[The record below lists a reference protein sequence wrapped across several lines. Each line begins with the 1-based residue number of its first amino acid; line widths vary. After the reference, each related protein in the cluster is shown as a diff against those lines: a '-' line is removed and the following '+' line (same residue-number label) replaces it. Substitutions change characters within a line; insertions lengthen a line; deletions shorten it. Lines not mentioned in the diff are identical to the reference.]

1 MKTITPLIALFFL
14 LILVGCK
21 QGSEISESYQDE
33 VCAEL
38 IEFTHESLETWENED
53 VETYM
58 SYLDKD
64 IINMYSYNL
73 SMNLEENRE
82 GFKDLFETY
91 SIEDVNFEVVEC
103 FVDHNDDDQIALD
116 SFSR

>member
-1 MKTITPLIALFFL
+1 MKTTTTLIALFYL

-21 QGSEISESYQDE
+21 QGLEVSESYQDE

-38 IEFTHESLETWENED
+38 TQLTHESLETWENED

-64 IINMYSYNL
+64 IVNMYFY
-73 SMNLEENRE
+73 
-82 GFKDLFETY
+82 Y
-91 SIEDVNFEVVEC
+91 S
-103 FVDHNDDDQIALD
+103 
-116 SFSR
+116 S